1 MQREEALKVLSK
13 HKTELQRKFGVK
25 SIAIFGSTARGE
37 VTSQSDIDVLVEF
50 DPIVAP
56 SLLDFI
62 HLKHFL
68 SDELNGNVDLVEKN
82 SLIPELRD
90 AILAESVYV

>member
-1 MQREEALKVLSK
+1 MRRDEALKVLSE
-13 HKTELQRKFGVK
+13 HKSELREKFGVK
-25 SIAIFGSTARGE
+25 SIAVFGSTARGE
-37 VTSQSDIDVLVEF
+37 VTSQSDVDVLVEF
-50 DPIVAP
+50 DPIAAP

-68 SDELNGNVDLVEKN
+68 SDELNGEVDLVEKN

>member
-1 MQREEALKVLSK
+1 MRRDEALKVLSE
-13 HKTELQRKFGVK
+13 HKTELRLKFGVK
-25 SIAIFGSTARGE
+25 SIAVFGSTARGE

-50 DPIVAP
+50 DPVASP

-68 SDELNGNVDLVEKN
+68 SDELNGEVDLVEKY

>member
-1 MQREEALKVLSK
+1 MRRNEALKVLSE
-13 HKTELQRKFGVK
+13 HKSELREKFGVK
-25 SIAIFGSTARGE
+25 SIAIFGSTARGD
-37 VTSQSDIDVLVEF
+37 VTSQSDVDVLVEF
-50 DPIVAP
+50 DPIAAP

-68 SDELNGNVDLVEKN
+68 SDELNGEVDLVEKN

>member
-1 MQREEALKVLSK
+1 MRRDEALKVLAE
-13 HKTELQRKFGVK
+13 HKAELRQRFGVK
-25 SIAIFGSTARGE
+25 SIAVFGSTARGE

-50 DPIVAP
+50 DPIAAP

-62 HLKHFL
+62 HLKHYL
-68 SDELNGNVDLVEKN
+68 SDELNGEVDLVEKN

>member
-1 MQREEALKVLSK
+1 MRRKEAIKVLSE
-13 HKTELQRKFGVK
+13 HKAELREKFGVK
-25 SIAIFGSTARGE
+25 SIAIFGSTARDD
-37 VTSQSDIDVLVEF
+37 VTPQSDIDVLVEF
-50 DPIVAP
+50 DAIAAP

-68 SDELNGNVDLVEKN
+68 SEVLNGNVDLVEKN

-90 AILAESVYV
+90 TILVESVYV

>member
-1 MQREEALKVLSK
+1 MRREEALKILSE
-13 HKTELQRKFGVK
+13 HKSELREKFGVK
-25 SIAIFGSTARGE
+25 SIAVFGSTARGE
-37 VTSQSDIDVLVEF
+37 FTTRSDIDVLVEF
-50 DPIVAP
+50 DPLAAP

-68 SDELNGNVDLVEKN
+68 SDELNGQVDLVEKN

>member
-1 MQREEALKVLSK
+1 MRRDEALKVLSE
-13 HKTELQRKFGVK
+13 HKAELRKKFGVK
-25 SIAIFGSTARGE
+25 SIAVFGSTARDE
-37 VTSQSDIDVLVEF
+37 VTPQSDIDVLVEF
-50 DPIVAP
+50 DTIAAP

-68 SDELNGNVDLVEKN
+68 TDALNSNVDLVEKN

>member
-1 MQREEALKVLSK
+1 MRRDEALKVLFE
-13 HKTELQRKFGVK
+13 HKAELREKFGVR
-25 SIAIFGSTARGE
+25 SIAVFGSTARGE

-50 DPIVAP
+50 DPIAAP

-68 SDELNGNVDLVEKN
+68 SDELNGEVDLVEKN

>member
-1 MQREEALKVLSK
+1 MRRDEALKVLSE
-13 HKTELQRKFGVK
+13 HKAELREKFGVR
-25 SIAIFGSTARGE
+25 SIAVFGSTARGE

-50 DPIVAP
+50 DPIAAP

-68 SDELNGNVDLVEKN
+68 SDELNGEVDLVEKN

>member
-1 MQREEALKVLSK
+1 MIV
-13 HKTELQRKFGVK
+13 
-25 SIAIFGSTARGE
+25 GSQVYNSPLLLR
-37 VTSQSDIDVLVEF
+37 L
-50 DPIVAP
+50 